1 MKKSVVA
8 ILGFCLAWSQFSQA
22 ASASAQDGVS
32 FKCGMKDLKKIE
44 AEMGAYLESIKVDRS
59 FYVKTLDKKS
69 DTLVY
74 TLNTPADDYNT
85 INLKES
91 KVYQIADEEVQMPV
105 GPEAF
110 KTVKTV
116 SRKEIVMALFQ
127 HGRQTRFEGSHCS
140 AEFFIDHVGI
150 RQNTV
155 LWAQDLEWQWPEGGP
170 AFWNK
175 KYWNKGT
182 PHENVSVVEAF
193 MDMFWNQKE
202 YGIGCYTATKMV
214 MVQGILDYYAR
225 VRPNPKALE
234 KVIARLYSDKDPLVN
249 VEPRKMWSFEKDFDM
264 NEINQP
270 GKILV
275 MHERVKAT
283 NFVPGDWTY
292 LLNTDPVS
300 WEKTG
305 YEGSNA
311 VYLGNGLFDD
321 YYNDNNHSY
330 TYKRK
335 LDEVYN
341 WRHGVFSRSR
351 DAAKIR
357 PVTDEDVKRFGLTPD
372 KGGFVMEYRVHHEF
386 FN

>member
-1 MKKSVVA
+1 MKKSA
-8 ILGFCLAWSQFSQA
+8 GLILGVFLGLSQLSHADTQM
-22 ASASAQDGVS
+22 QHGVS
-32 FKCGMKDLKKIE
+32 FLCSGSEIKKIE
-44 AEMGAYLESIKVDRS
+44 AGMDEYLAAIKVDPS
-59 FYVKTLDKKS
+59 FYVKKIDKEKGL
-69 DTLVY
+69 LVY
-74 TLNTPADDYNT
+74 TLDTPEKEYDT
-85 INLKES
+85 IHLKES
-91 KVYQIADEEVQMPV
+91 TRYNIEDEEVQMPV
-105 GPEAF
+105 GPNKF

-116 SRKEIVMALFQ
+116 SRKEIVLALFQ
-127 HGRQTRFEGSHCS
+127 HGRETQFKDRNCS
-140 AEFFIDHVGI
+140 ADSFIDHVGV

-155 LWAQDLEWQWPEGGP
+155 LWAQDLEWQWPDGGP

-175 KYWNKGT
+175 KFWNKGT
-182 PHENVSVVEAF
+182 PHENVSAVDAF

-225 VRPNPKALE
+225 VRPNADAL
-234 KVIARLYSDKDPLVN
+234 KNVIDRLYSDKDPLVN

-264 NEINQP
+264 SEIDKE

-275 MHERVKAT
+275 MQHNVSAM

-292 LLNTDPVS
+292 FLNTDPIT

-311 VYLGNGLFDD
+311 VYLGGGRFDD

-330 TYKRK
+330 GYKEK
-335 LDEVYN
+335 LDEVYQ
-341 WRHGVFSRSR
+341 WRNGVFSRSR
-351 DAAKIR
+351 DAAKIK
-357 PVTDEDVKRFGLTPD
+357 PITEDDLRRFGLTPE
-372 KGGFVMEYRVHHEF
+372 KGGFVMEYRTHHEF